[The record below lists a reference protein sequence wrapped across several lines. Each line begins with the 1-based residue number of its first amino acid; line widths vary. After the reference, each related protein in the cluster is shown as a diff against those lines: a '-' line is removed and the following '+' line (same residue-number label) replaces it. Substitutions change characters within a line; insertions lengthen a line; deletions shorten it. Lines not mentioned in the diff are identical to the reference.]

1 MRFSKAYRTGQR
13 SVRNIFDV
21 SQRGFAT
28 KGHGKAFSS
37 KDISDVLR
45 TFDGQGQAYTKVLP
59 PMGLWSSEAEETSLM
74 FLGDVSLE
82 LSDRHSE
89 TSKMFQ
95 SKRRAAGG
103 SLIPRGPPSSSQTAL
118 QTVLENFKNLL
129 DDYPMPG
136 VLPIATPRDS
146 VVTSGRQ
153 TCARGGA
160 RTLQT
165 PATRTGLSHWCATL

>member
-1 MRFSKAYRTGQR
+1 MFLRE
-13 SVRNIFDV
+13 V
-21 SQRGFAT
+21 SQR
-28 KGHGKAFSS
+28 KAMARPSAP
-37 KDISDVLR
+37 R
-45 TFDGQGQAYTKVLP
+45 TSPSPVRGFDGQGQAYTKVLP
-59 PMGLWSSEAEETSLM
+59 PMGLWSSETSEETSLM

-82 LSDRHSE
+82 LCNRHSE